1 MKKKRIFVIF
11 AILFFLSL
19 TTYWTYYYFYI
30 YKNNSSENIERKDVY
45 FDVWTWNVISSI
57 KVLWETNLLNE
68 QKLKFNIDWTVSK
81 IYITEWKSVKTWDI
95 LAELDK
101 WELENELK
109 EAQINYENAQINLNK
124 RREKL
129 SWDDKAKEL
138 TNLDSQKRKIILS
151 EYDLREL
158 KDENKTKIDDKTKE
172 IESLKVSLDKL
183 KKDNQ
188 ISKEKLGTDLKD
200 QKEDLDYKKTTL
212 NDQKWDIE
220 EQISTEKR
228 NLDLKITDY
237 YNAFTDTYNDIQNN
251 VSNFFDNLKS
261 VNDVLEVD
269 SEYKSNLDSNI
280 YFSAKN
286 SIYKNQ
292 AVTYYWNFKQ
302 SVKILDEK
310 YNAWNKDS
318 LSIDYIIELLNLEK
332 NVYDDIYYLWDFIA
346 KWADNSI
353 EAWDFTSWD
362 ISSIKSIWTWLK
374 NSVNSSK
381 TAIDTNIN
389 KLKNLDIP
397 SVLKEKSRIAIEKL
411 NKSLQDLEK
420 SILKLQTD
428 YNNLYTLLPEKT
440 KEIDLRLDKEQRAL
454 IQAQKDFE
462 DLKYKNKISEEDKN
476 IEIQNLK
483 QDYKIALKNF
493 LKNYTNIEN
502 SEEIKLL
509 QNSLKQ
515 AQIAIDQVNK
525 KIENYILKAPFD
537 WVIDM
542 FNLKLWDNLSTN
554 SQEEKYIHL
563 VNPNIMEIKLK
574 LDQIDI
580 VKVKK
585 WMLAQVTFDSY
596 PDKIFSW
603 SLDSIDSKPIDD
615 NWVKKYQ
622 VKMFIDKWDLNI
634 FSWMSANVDIVFE
647 KKENVILVPT
657 MSIETD
663 TETWWNYV
671 TILKNWKKIKQ
682 NVEIWLNAEWNT
694 EIISWLVLW
703 DKVLEIN
710 FDANTFKAE
719 DFNTPSYWW

>member
-1 MKKKRIFVIF
+1 MKKKKFFIIFI
-11 AILFFLSL
+11 ILLFLSL

-30 YKNNSSENIERKDVY
+30 YKNNASENIERKDVY

-81 IYITEWKSVKTWDI
+81 IYISEWKSVKTWDI

-124 RREKL
+124 QKEKL
-129 SWDDKAKEL
+129 SGDDKTKEL

-151 EYDLREL
+151 EYDFKKL
-158 KDENKTKIDDKTKE
+158 KDDNNTKINDKIKE
-172 IESLKVSLDKL
+172 IESLKLSLDKL

-237 YNAFTDTYNDIQNN
+237 YNAFTDNYNDIQNN
-251 VSNFFDNLKS
+251 ISTFYDNLKS
-261 VNDVLEVD
+261 VNDVLEID
-269 SEYKSNLDSNI
+269 SEYKSFLSDNI

-292 AVTYYWNFKQ
+292 SIVYYWDFKQ
-302 SVKILDEK
+302 SVKKLEEK
-310 YNAWNKDS
+310 YNAWDKKS
-318 LSIDYIIELLNLEK
+318 LNIDYIIELLNSEK
-332 NVYDDIYYLWDFIA
+332 NVYDKIYYVWDYIS

-353 EAWDFTSWD
+353 EAWEFTSWN
-362 ISSIKSIWTWLK
+362 ISGIKSIWTWLK

-454 IQAQKDFE
+454 VQAQKDFE

-525 KIENYILKAPFD
+525 KIENYVLKAPFD
-537 WVIDM
+537 WLIDM

-622 VKMFIDKWDLNI
+622 VKMFIDKGNLNI

-671 TILKNWKKIKQ
+671 TILKDWKKIKQ

-719 DFNTPSYWW
+719 DFNSPSYWW

>member
-1 MKKKRIFVIF
+1 MKKKRILIIF
-11 AILFFLSL
+11 SILFFLSL

-30 YKNNSSENIERKDVY
+30 YKNNALENIERKDVY

-81 IYITEWKSVKTWDI
+81 IYISEWKSVKTWDI

-124 RREKL
+124 QREKL
-129 SWDDKAKEL
+129 SGDDKTKEL

-151 EYDLREL
+151 EYDFKKL
-158 KDENKTKIDDKTKE
+158 KDDNNTKINDKIKE
-172 IESLKVSLDKL
+172 IESLKLSLDKL

-237 YNAFTDTYNDIQNN
+237 YNAFTDTYNDVQNN
-251 VSNFFDNLKS
+251 VSIFFDNLKS

-269 SEYKSNLDSNI
+269 SEYKSNLDTNI

-302 SVKILDEK
+302 SVKILEEK
-310 YNAWNKDS
+310 YNTWDKKS
-318 LSIDYIIELLNLEK
+318 LNIDYIIELLNLEK

-440 KEIDLRLDKEQRAL
+440 KEIDLRLDKEQRTL
-454 IQAQKDFE
+454 VQAQKDFE

-525 KIENYILKAPFD
+525 KIENYVLKSPFD

-542 FNLKLWDNLSTN
+542 FNLKIWDNLSTN

-622 VKMFIDKWDLNI
+622 VKMFIDKGNLNI

-671 TILKNWKKIKQ
+671 TILKDWKKIKQ

-719 DFNTPSYWW
+719 DFNSPSYWW